1 MTAVLE
7 RVEASPLFRSAHQAL
22 LFAYTFSPNQHGEA
36 AAAERSIAMF
46 GRSRYEIPPR
56 VVSRGL
62 SGLDGA
68 GQAGMIKA
76 QVETLPL
83 HLQRVIEARFA
94 VLSPDVQR
102 RALLE
107 LALRA
112 RDALPDRHIV
122 LAAKLV
128 RRHYVGKVRLMQL
141 AVEHEL
147 SERSI
152 KRRWALVRSMLQ
164 QLDQQAM
171 ARAEIL
177 LERGRVIEP
186 INGD

>member
-7 RVEASPLFRSAHQAL
+7 RVEATPLFRSAHQAL
-22 LFAYTFSPNQHGEA
+22 LFAYTFTPNQHGDA

-56 VVSRGL
+56 FASRGL
-62 SGLDGA
+62 RGLDGA

-76 QVETLPL
+76 QVAKLPQ

-94 VLSPDVQR
+94 ILSPDTQR

-112 RDALPDRHIV
+112 RDALPDRNV
-122 LAAKLV
+122 VMAAHLV
-128 RRHYVGKVRLMQL
+128 RRHYLGGLKLMQL
-141 AVEHEL
+141 AVEYQL

-152 KRRWALVRSMLQ
+152 KRRWALVRCMLQ
-164 QLDQQAM
+164 QLDRQAM
-171 ARAEIL
+171 ARAELL
-177 LERGRVIEP
+177 LEQGRVIVP
-186 INGD
+186 IDA